1 MSATNVS
8 HELFISSKSWIE
20 NPVGLLLL
28 GLVLGK
34 GQRDADQGED
44 EDDEDGEFHLEFCG
58 RELSELK
65 ICL

>member
-8 HELFISSKSWIE
+8 HELFISSKF
-20 NPVGLLLL
+20 PALLL
-28 GLVLGK
+28 GLVLEI
-34 GQRDADQGED
+34 GQRDADQGKDED
-44 EDDEDGEFHLEFCG
+44 EEDGEFHLEFCG